1 MRKHDLVHLH
11 TLLALCR
18 RDIAER
24 DGEPRDAYDAYESL
38 GVAPTGL
45 TRRKSDHEAAVFA
58 LLDGL
63 EATVR
68 DAGGEE
74 PVDPAEPGTGRAG

>member
-18 RDIAER
+18 RDVTKRET
-24 DGEPRDAYDAYESL
+24 GPPGAYDAYETL
-38 GVAPTGL
+38 GVSPTGL
-45 TRRKSDHEAAVFA
+45 TRQKGDHEAAVSA

-68 DAGGEE
+68 VAEAEATEPLEPDAG
-74 PVDPAEPGTGRAG
+74 RAD